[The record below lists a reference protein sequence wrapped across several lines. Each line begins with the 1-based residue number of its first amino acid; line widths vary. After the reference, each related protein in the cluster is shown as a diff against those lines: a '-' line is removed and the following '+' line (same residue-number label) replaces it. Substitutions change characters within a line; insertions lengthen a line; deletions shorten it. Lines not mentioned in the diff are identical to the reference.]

1 MVTSAPTINEF
12 KDAFFSLKINKIGG
26 YDDINLNF
34 IKKYLGNL
42 CKPLKYIFDLSFQ
55 KGIFP
60 ESLKVAKVTP
70 IFNCGEKANSY

>member
-1 MVTSAPTINEF
+1 MVTSAPTINKF

-26 YDDINLNF
+26 YDDINLNV

-42 CKPLKYIFDLSFQ
+42 CKPFKYIFDLSFQ